1 MIDPDRY
8 RQESRRGW
16 GAVAK
21 AWEEH
26 APRARRF
33 FMPVGERMIDRA
45 RLQPGQRVLELAAG
59 TGELGLMAY
68 ELIQPGGEL
77 ILSDF
82 APEMLSAAQRQA
94 EAAGARHVRFKQI
107 DITSIDVPAG
117 SQDVVLC
124 RWGLMFLVDPQAGVR
139 ESRRVLRPG
148 GRFVTAT
155 WAPAEENPWTA
166 VVTPVLAELG
176 HAEPPDPSVPGQF
189 SLDDPDRL
197 RELLESAGF
206 VEEIAVE
213 PVDVEL
219 VETFD
224 SWWARTTEMA
234 RVGQVVRE
242 LDAPERQRVRAALAE
257 RLAGFERD
265 DGRLHIPGCSLVAS
279 ATA

>member
-1 MIDPDRY
+1 MIDPERY

-16 GAVAK
+16 GAVAP
-21 AWEEH
+21 AWEKH
-26 APRARRF
+26 APTARGF
-33 FMPVGERMIDRA
+33 FMPVGERMVDQA

-59 TGELGLMAY
+59 TGEVGLMAHG
-68 ELIQPGGEL
+68 LIQPGGEL

-94 EAAGARHVRFKQI
+94 EAAGARDVRFKQI
-107 DITSIDVPAG
+107 DITSIDVAAA

-139 ESRRVLRPG
+139 ECRRVLRPG

-155 WAPAEENPWTA
+155 WAPAEANPWTS
-166 VVTPVLAELG
+166 VVTPVLVELG
-176 HAEPPDPSVPGQF
+176 HAEPPDPTVPGQF
-189 SLDDPDRL
+189 SLADADEL
-197 RELLESAGF
+197 RDLLESAGF

-219 VETFD
+219 AETFD
-224 SWWARTTEMA
+224 SWWTRTTEMA
-234 RVGQVVRE
+234 RVGQVIRE
-242 LDAPERQRVRAALAE
+242 LDAPEREHVRAALAE
-257 RLAGFERD
+257 RLARYERD
-265 DGRLHIPGCSLVAS
+265 DGLLHIPGRSLVAS